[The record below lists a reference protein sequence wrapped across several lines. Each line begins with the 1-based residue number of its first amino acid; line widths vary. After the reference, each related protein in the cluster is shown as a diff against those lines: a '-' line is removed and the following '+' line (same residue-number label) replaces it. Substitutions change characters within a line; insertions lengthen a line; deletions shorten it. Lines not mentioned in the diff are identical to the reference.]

1 MNQLKKN
8 TGKRIVIVVVIYST
22 IGRSI
27 LIQQQR
33 VVDVVRGLERMMINL
48 TMRIVYR

>member
-1 MNQLKKN
+1 MNQLKKI
-8 TGKRIVIVVVIYST
+8 TGERNVIVVVIYST

-27 LIQQQR
+27 LVQAQR

-48 TMRIVYR
+48 MMRIVYR